1 MLARL
6 DEIEGVAESRVDW
19 TGKRFLLTLESGTGK
34 DQVEEQAVD
43 TLGEGA
49 RPLDGNEVREVL
61 DSYRKG
67 ETWMRGGE
75 TLQLSRFEAG
85 VLAKRYGNEAAA
97 EIVLDEEGTRKLVA
111 LFEQELTR
119 AFDRTH
125 AGQGIEAVPAE
136 FEAAAKRVLE
146 SSAGFLAPEQRAA
159 LAEYLKRFENGR
171 TRAPRPAP
179 SQGA

>member
-6 DEIEGVAESRVDW
+6 DEIPGVAESRVDW
-19 TGKRFLLTLESGTGK
+19 TGTRFLLTLEGK
-34 DQVEEQAVD
+34 AAIDQVGEEAAG

-49 RPLDGNEVREVL
+49 RLLDGNEVREVL
-61 DSYRKG
+61 ESYRKG
-67 ETWMRGGE
+67 EKWMRAGE

-97 EIVLDEEGTRKLVA
+97 EIGLDEEGTRKLVA
-111 LFEQELTR
+111 LFEQELSR

-136 FEAAAKRVLE
+136 FEAAAERILE
-146 SSAGFLAPEQRAA
+146 SSGGFLASEQHAA
-159 LAEYLKRFENGR
+159 LAEYLKRFENTR
-171 TRAPRPAP
+171 TR
-179 SQGA
+179 

>member
-19 TGKRFLLTLESGTGK
+19 TGKRFLLTLEDGAAT
-34 DQVEEQAVD
+34 DQVEDQAVD

-49 RPLDGNEVREVL
+49 RPLDDDEVREVL

-67 ETWMRGGE
+67 ETWMRAGE

-85 VLAKRYGNEAAA
+85 VLAKRYGSEAST
-97 EIVLDEEGTRKLVA
+97 EIGLDEERTGKLVA
-111 LFEQELTR
+111 LFEREFNQ

-125 AGQGIEAVPAE
+125 AGKGIEAVPAE
-136 FEAAAKRVLE
+136 FEAAAKRIVE
-146 SSAGFLAPEQRAA
+146 SSAGFLSPEQQTV
-159 LAEYLKRFENGR
+159 LAEYLERFQNAR
-171 TRAPRPAP
+171 TRRVEAQPKMR
-179 SQGA
+179 

>member
-19 TGKRFLLTLESGTGK
+19 TGRRFLLALDRGADKVHVRER
-34 DQVEEQAVD
+34 AVD

-49 RPLDGNEVREVL
+49 RPLDDDDVRDVL

-67 ETWMRGGE
+67 ETWMRAGE

-97 EIVLDEEGTRKLVA
+97 EIGLDEEGTRKLVA
-111 LFEQELTR
+111 LFEQELNR

-125 AGQGIEAVPAE
+125 AGQGIESVPEE
-136 FEAAAKRVLE
+136 FEAAAKRILD
-146 SSAGFLAPEQRAA
+146 SSGGFLAPEQQTS
-159 LAEYLKRFENGR
+159 LAEYLKRFEN
-171 TRAPRPAP
+171 TRAR
-179 SQGA
+179 